1 MAKSNA
7 DEIDVSILIDH
18 PELKHKPNR
27 VHVILQSRNL
37 PMHWRLRVSF
47 IKGKKKFGTKCR
59 HFARRDSNTICLDFS
74 CERPAEQIA
83 NIG

>member
-37 PMHWRLRVSF
+37 PMH
-47 IKGKKKFGTKCR
+47 
-59 HFARRDSNTICLDFS
+59 
-74 CERPAEQIA
+74 
-83 NIG
+83 